1 MYSSVYSI
9 ICRGLGLV
17 SADVSIAAKHHVWV
31 ISVMTLVWAIGTILI
46 SSFKALVSLAYR
58 TIVNAL
64 VIFSILLLLN
74 ETALSYMALTE
85 WWMAP
90 AADGRGCW
98 LGQAFTIQAHWAI
111 AWLNLT
117 AGLVGALWMVELC
130 LNLHLFLLFGLVEFL
145 IVGASE
151 VGTISTRSIMV
162 RNHNWVVLLWIWLIL
177 DYVMLVIWCLVFYSL
192 RGVSNTHRPIHIA
205 AF

>member
-17 SADVSIAAKHHVWV
+17 SADMSIAAKNHVWV
-31 ISVMTLVWAIGTILI
+31 ISVMTLVRAIGTILI
-46 SSFKALVSLAYR
+46 SSFKALISLAYSSV
-58 TIVNAL
+58 INAL

-85 WWMAP
+85 WWMAS

-98 LGQAFTIQAHWAI
+98 LGQAFTIQAHWTI

-151 VGTISTRSIMV
+151 VCTISARSIMV
-162 RNHNWVVLLWIWLIL
+162 RNHNWVVLLWVWLIL
-177 DYVMLVIWCLVFYSL
+177 DDVMLIIWCLVFYSL
-192 RGVSNTHRPIHIA
+192 RSVSYTHRPIHIA